1 MQQRSNV
8 YTFVF
13 ALIICLVCS
22 IGLAMGATALKP
34 MQVTNYRLDIMH
46 NIISA
51 SGFPE
56 DKLSALSAKEVL
68 ELFRSKFAGQ
78 ILDKNNQP
86 VERKV
91 LEDKLRPL
99 GYSDETL
106 HDYYVFELVETFNKK
121 VSILA
126 RRAGQDLKTYDP
138 GYKLLFAYK
147 PGDKVEAYIMPIEGY
162 GLWDMMY
169 GYLALA
175 PDLNTIK
182 GIRFYNHKE
191 TPGLG
196 GEAEKPWFTSQ
207 YTGKKI
213 LDENGELVSI
223 KVAKA
228 KATGPYEVD
237 GISGATLTGKG
248 ITEFMKEDLMRYEP
262 YFKTLRSSEPG
273 DADEGA
279 ADEDETEKSEEEESE
294 QAEAAEA
301 AEAEE

>member
-1 MQQRSNV
+1 MQQPSNL
-8 YTFVF
+8 YTFGF
-13 ALIICLVCS
+13 ALVICLVCS

-34 MQVTNYRLDIMH
+34 MQVTNSRLDIMS

-56 DKLSALSAKEVL
+56 DRLEALKPDEVL
-68 ELFRSKFAGQ
+68 KLYRDKFAGQ

-99 GYSDETL
+99 GYSEETL
-106 HDYYVFELVETFNKK
+106 KDYYVFELVDTFSRK

-126 RRAGQDLKTYDP
+126 RRAGQKTADFDP

-147 PGDKVEAYIMPIEGY
+147 PAEKVEAYILPIEGY

-182 GIRFYNHKE
+182 GIRFYKHKE

-196 GEAEKPWFTSQ
+196 GEAEKPWFTNQ
-207 YTGKKI
+207 YVDKKI
-213 LDENGELVSI
+213 LDPEGKLVSI
-223 KVAKA
+223 KVAKG
-228 KATGPYEVD
+228 KASNSYEVD
-237 GISGATLTGKG
+237 GMSGATLTGDG
-248 ITEFMKEDLMRYEP
+248 ITDFMLDDLGKYEP
-262 YFKTLRSSEPG
+262 YFKTLRTSAEEAPEAEDG
-273 DADEGA
+273 DEGTGADEE
-279 ADEDETEKSEEEESE
+279 EDKEETED
-294 QAEAAEA
+294 AE
-301 AEAEE
+301 